1 MRMENSQY
9 LAMQVLNLFELQLTT
24 FFFFFKEGNTSQ
36 FYSFLENVFLLISE
50 VLGYCSNVGPMNT

>member
-24 FFFFFKEGNTSQ
+24 FFFFFLKKVILPSFTV
-36 FYSFLENVFLLISE
+36 FWKMCFFSFLKYLDIAV
-50 VLGYCSNVGPMNT
+50 MWAQ